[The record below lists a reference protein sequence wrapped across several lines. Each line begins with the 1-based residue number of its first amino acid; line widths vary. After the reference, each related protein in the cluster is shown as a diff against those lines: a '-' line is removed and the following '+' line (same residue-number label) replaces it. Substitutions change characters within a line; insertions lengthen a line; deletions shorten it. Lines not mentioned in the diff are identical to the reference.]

1 MARFNIP
8 KKDGFLCVG
17 VITQAHSL
25 RGEVVVKSFLDDDEL
40 VEKGL
45 VLLTADDK
53 DLTVSTVRKSNK
65 GLLIKFD
72 EIKGRTDA
80 EKSRKTYLYLSHEEF
95 PQEEDDEIYY
105 FELKEFEVI
114 DEANNLLGKVSDAF
128 DNGANTVLEV
138 KLANPVEKEDKK
150 ITKVLIPFTQDM
162 ILEINKQDLE
172 LVADA
177 ELFDM
182 YVNL

>member
-1 MARFNIP
+1 MARFNVP
-8 KKDGFLCVG
+8 KKDGYLCVG

-25 RGEVVVKSFLDDDEL
+25 RGEVVVKSFLDDNEL

-53 DLTVSTVRKSNK
+53 ELTVNTVRASNK
-65 GLLIKFD
+65 GLLIKF
-72 EIKGRTDA
+72 EEVKNRNDA
-80 EKSRKTYLYLSHEEF
+80 EKSRKTYLYLSHDEF

-114 DEANNLLGKVSDAF
+114 DESNNVLGRVTDAF

-138 KLANPVEKEDKK
+138 KLANPVETEDKK
-150 ITKVLIPFTQDM
+150 INKVLIPFTQDM

-177 ELFDM
+177 ELFEM
-182 YVNL
+182 YINL